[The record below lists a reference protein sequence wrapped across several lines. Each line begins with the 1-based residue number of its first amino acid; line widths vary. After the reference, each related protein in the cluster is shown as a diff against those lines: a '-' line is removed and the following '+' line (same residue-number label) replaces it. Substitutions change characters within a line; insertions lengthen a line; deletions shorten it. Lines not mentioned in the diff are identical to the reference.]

1 VNSNHQQPDSTP
13 SRTCPACGS
22 SDIKFVQ
29 RGYAGS
35 VDTPDQFYTCAKCG
49 ETTYEIISRSTRE
62 MRVDRLEPG
71 RHFKHEGAEY
81 VVSRILKVGLDEAL
95 VYVRPAPSHSYN
107 R

>member
-1 VNSNHQQPDSTP
+1 MNSNHHQPESTP
-13 SRTCPACGS
+13 ARTCPACDS
-22 SDIKFVQ
+22 SNIDLVQ

-35 VDTPDQFYTCAKCG
+35 VDTADQFYTCADCG

-71 RHFKHEGAEY
+71 RRFKHQGAEY

-95 VYVRPAPSHSYN
+95 VYVRPAPAHTFN